1 MIPQIFFTNQ
11 SKLFVQLNK
20 QNNINLVHTLY
31 SMNEQTQTN
40 PAFKRIKRL
49 TPDEFRNQCEN
60 DNKISDEKLKELKEL
75 KQSNKK
81 QSDPSYW
88 GTYDRMVKFGYSI
101 NEALYFHEDLV
112 LEYDHE
118 IINTMYGSACL
129 KCQLENEDLDNKDS
143 CEIRSL

>member
-88 GTYDRMVKFGYSI
+88 GTYDRMVKFGYSD
-101 NEALYFHEDLV
+101 NEALAE
-112 LEYDHE
+112 
-118 IINTMYGSACL
+118 A
-129 KCQLENEDLDNKDS
+129 ENYRTDS
-143 CEIRSL
+143 K

>member
-31 SMNEQTQTN
+31 SMNEQTKTN

-49 TPDEFRNQCEN
+49 TPNEFLNQCEN
-60 DNKISDEKLKELKEL
+60 DNKISKEQLDSMKQLKA
-75 KQSNKK
+75 SNKK

-88 GTYDRMVKFGYSI
+88 GTYDRMVKFGYSD
-101 NEALYFHEDLV
+101 NEALAEAENYRTDSKWV
-112 LEYDHE
+112 KQ
-118 IINTMYGSACL
+118 IIIFMILLTRLYIFMR
-129 KCQLENEDLDNKDS
+129 
-143 CEIRSL
+143 I